1 MKVGCDKHYTNRNQ
15 TEDSIALKTSFSLI
29 YLESF
34 SKVVPTKKS
43 LTCKISKPRINH
55 CIFASSLD
63 LSPLLPVS
71 CSHQHVVMLVTQE
84 RQSNFILIQCW
95 QLRGMSLSQSPVT
108 LDAEIRRTNYQVR
121 KPLSSGGKLFIMLM
135 RYPKAKAI
143 IFWET
148 QMTFWSDGSDKEG
161 FT

>member
-43 LTCKISKPRINH
+43 LTRKVTKPRINH
-55 CIFASSLD
+55 CIFASSLG

-84 RQSNFILIQCW
+84 WQSNFILIQCW

-108 LDAEIRRTNYQVR
+108 LDAEIRRTNYQDR
-121 KPLSSGGKLFIMLM
+121 KSLSRGGELFIMLM

-148 QMTFWSDGSDKEG
+148 QMILWSDGSDKEG